1 MRDSTFQLAQ
11 RVSEWASRS
20 GDGAAFIDAATGA
33 SLSYA
38 QLARACQGLA
48 NTLSRDVP
56 PGATLVLQCPNRIDF
71 PVWLLG
77 ILAAGLNVLPVRPD
91 IAAAE
96 LRELCA
102 RARAAAIVSTSDDD
116 RSEAAPRR
124 LPLQGW
130 RDLLNQSA
138 NARDPA
144 TTGSLLLTSS
154 GTTGSCKIV
163 RRTALSL
170 DRVADAMVAAIGFDT
185 DDVVLAS
192 VPLSHSYG
200 VEHGLLAPLWA
211 GSTVRLCDGLDIGV
225 IASELAA
232 SISIFPTIPPAIEML
247 AALADVPAQMRRLRL
262 VYSAGGALPAT
273 VHQRFHQRFERHIG
287 QVYGMTEIGSV
298 TFNDPRIAAFDPG
311 SVGRP
316 LAGVSFRISAGDG
329 EILAKSPFMLEDYL
343 GEPPPALI
351 NDHLRTGDL
360 GRIDSENRLYITGRV
375 RLLIEA
381 GGRKVNPFEVE
392 AALSAHP
399 DVVECVVVPMKQ
411 TDTIQR
417 LRAVIVPRDPQRPP
431 AVKAIRAFLRER
443 LAGFKV
449 PRAISY
455 RSALPRS
462 AAGKVLRQQVE
473 AEA

>member
-1 MRDSTFQLAQ
+1 MRDPTFQLAR
-11 RVSEWASRS
+11 RVCDWALRR
-20 GDGAAFIDAATGA
+20 GDRAAFVDAATGA

-38 QLARACQGLA
+38 QLARARDGLA
-48 NTLSRDVP
+48 KTLSRDLP
-56 PGATLVLQCPNRIDF
+56 PGATVVLQCPNCIDF
-71 PVWLLG
+71 PAWFLG
-77 ILAAGLNVLPVRPD
+77 ILSAGLNVLPVRPD

-96 LRELCA
+96 LRELCT
-102 RARAAAIVSTSDDD
+102 RVRAAALVSAFDDD
-116 RSEAAPRR
+116 CSGITPKR

-130 RDLLNQSA
+130 RAGFDEYADAGN
-138 NARDPA
+138 PVGI
-144 TTGSLLLTSS
+144 GSLLLMSS

-163 RRTALSL
+163 RRTAPSL
-170 DRVADAMVAAIGFDT
+170 DTVADAMVAAIGFDPE
-185 DDVVLAS
+185 DSVLAS

-211 GSTVRLCDGLDIGV
+211 GCTVRLCEGLDIRV
-225 IASELAA
+225 IAGELAA
-232 SISIFPTIPPAIEML
+232 STSIFPTIPPAIEML
-247 AALADVPAQMRRLRL
+247 AALADVPTRMPKLRL

-273 VHQRFHQRFERHIG
+273 VHQRFFERFKRPIG

-298 TFNDPRIAAFDPG
+298 TFNDPRIAPFDSG

-316 LAGVSFRISAGDG
+316 LAGVSLRISPEDG
-329 EILAKSPFMLEDYL
+329 EVLAKSPFMLDDYVD
-343 GEPPPALI
+343 ESPPALI
-351 NDHLRTGDL
+351 DGHLRTGDL
-360 GRIDSENRLYITGRV
+360 GRIDPENRLYITGRV

-399 DVVECVVVPMKQ
+399 DVVECVVVRMRQ
-411 TDTIQR
+411 TETIHR
-417 LRAVIVPRDPQRPP
+417 LRAVIVPRDPERPP
-431 AVKAIRAFLRER
+431 PADAIRAFLRER
-443 LAGFKV
+443 LARFKV